1 MNAPVNDQYDV
12 FAPFYDAVNGEPEE
26 LVAQLLDV
34 ISRHAPAARRLLELG
49 CGTGAV
55 LAGLGSGLERT
66 GVDRSARMLE
76 HARRRCPDVRLV
88 EGDITTFTL
97 GERFDVVICVFDT
110 LNHVTSTDGWRDVFA
125 RAHEHLNE
133 GGLLVFDLNT
143 VGRLRD
149 LGDMAPWVY
158 DFDGHTLVMDVDF
171 RDEPLAVWDIR
182 IFEHLTG
189 ATYRLHH
196 ERIVELGVGL
206 AEVRAM
212 LATHFEVLEESD
224 TRGAPPTDDSVRAL
238 LVARRRQSTS
248 ASD

>member
-1 MNAPVNDQYDV
+1 MNAPANDQYDA

-34 ISRHAPAARRLLELG
+34 ISRHAPRARTLLELG

-66 GVDRSARMLE
+66 GVDRSARMLAY
-76 HARRRCPDVRLV
+76 ARRRCPDVRLV
-88 EGDITTFTL
+88 EDDITSFDL
-97 GERFDVVICVFDT
+97 AERFDVVICVFDT
-110 LNHVTSTDGWRDVFA
+110 LNHVTSSDGWRDVFA
-125 RAHEHLNE
+125 RAHAHLAD

-158 DFDGHTLVMDVDF
+158 DFDAHTLVMDVDF

-182 IFEHLTG
+182 VFEHLTG
-189 ATYRLHH
+189 STYRLHH
-196 ERIVELGVGL
+196 ESIVELGVAL
-206 AEVRAM
+206 DEVRAM
-212 LATHFEVLEESD
+212 LAPHFDVLEESD
-224 TRGAPPTDDSVRAL
+224 TRGARPTDDSVRAL